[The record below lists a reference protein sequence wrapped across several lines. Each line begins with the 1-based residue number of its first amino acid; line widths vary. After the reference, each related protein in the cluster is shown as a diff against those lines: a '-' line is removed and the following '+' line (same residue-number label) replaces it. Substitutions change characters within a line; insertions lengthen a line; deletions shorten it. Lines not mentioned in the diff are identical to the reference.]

1 MCVCVRV
8 CKLNNAR
15 KHVTQHRSDMSQ
27 KEKKNNAAT
36 LCIVTLD
43 YCVLYKYSYLLTY
56 IKVSM
61 PSTCAVLEASIPL
74 QLWGQM
80 CTHKGSR
87 PGMRLAAAASS
98 EC

>member
-1 MCVCVRV
+1 
-8 CKLNNAR
+8 
-15 KHVTQHRSDMSQ
+15 
-27 KEKKNNAAT
+27 
-36 LCIVTLD
+36 
-43 YCVLYKYSYLLTY
+43 
-56 IKVSM
+56 M
-61 PSTCAVLEASIPL
+61 PSTCAVLGASIPL